1 MNSTHARKAVS
12 VPKYFDSQLVKILF
26 DGSFL
31 ILFTYTPAFSREIPQ
46 ILIVLKIPKYLV
58 KMQMIR
64 QFLRNGCQPIV
75 LFLP

>member
-46 ILIVLKIPKYLV
+46 GSHSFKDT
-58 KMQMIR
+58 
-64 QFLRNGCQPIV
+64 
-75 LFLP
+75 